1 MRIFVYFCCIN
12 FSRLL
17 IMETAYFAS
26 GCFWG
31 TEYHFLR
38 VEGVVSTTVGF
49 MGGHLNN
56 PTYKEV
62 YTDKTGHVEVVK
74 VEFDTTCV
82 SYEDL
87 VRLFFETHDF
97 TQTDGQGPDIGTRY
111 HSVLFIIDEKQSAI
125 AQKYIELLSQKGYN
139 VATKIETATTFY
151 PAEEYHQ
158 QYYDKR
164 SGAPYCHIY
173 KKIF

>member
-1 MRIFVYFCCIN
+1 
-12 FSRLL
+12 
-17 IMETAYFAS
+17 METAYFAS

-38 VEGVVSTTVGF
+38 AEGVIATTVGF
-49 MGGHLNN
+49 MGGDVDN
-56 PTYKEV
+56 PTYEEV

-74 VEFDTTCV
+74 VEFDNTKT
-82 SYEDL
+82 SYEEL

-111 HSVLFIIDEKQSAI
+111 RSVLFTVNKTQSAI
-125 AQKYIELLSQKGYN
+125 AEKNIELLSQKGYT
-139 VATKIETATTFY
+139 VATKIEPATTFY
-151 PAEEYHQ
+151 SADEYHQ

-164 SGAPYCHIY
+164 EGTPYCHVY
-173 KKIF
+173 RKIF

>member
-1 MRIFVYFCCIN
+1 
-12 FSRLL
+12 
-17 IMETAYFAS
+17 METAYFAS

-49 MGGHLNN
+49 MGGHLDS
-56 PTYKEV
+56 PTYEEV

-74 VEFDTTCV
+74 AEFDNTKT
-82 SYEDL
+82 SYEEL

-97 TQTDGQGPDIGTRY
+97 TQADGQGPDIGTRY
-111 HSVLFIIDEKQSAI
+111 RSVLFTVDEAQSAI
-125 AQKYIELLSQKGYN
+125 AHKYIELLSQKGYK
-139 VATKIETATTFY
+139 VATRIEPATMFY

-164 SGAPYCHIY
+164 DGTPYCHVY
-173 KKIF
+173 RKIF